1 MIIGRMLRKDFLRKK
16 LITIVLFGFIFLSA
30 LLAASGSNLI
40 VELSNSLNALFA
52 KAHTPHFV
60 QMHAGPLDQAT
71 IDRWAAANEMVFDH
85 QTVEMITVDG
95 SNLYLG
101 ESGNS
106 EENSIMDISFVTQNE
121 GFDFLL
127 DLDNNIIQ
135 LSPGEIAVPVY
146 YSQERDLAVGDEVRV
161 NTGSRENTGAGDRV
175 FTITTFSRDSQMNPA
190 IASSKRFLIHAQ
202 DYASLRETIAET
214 EYLIEFLLVDES
226 EISAFVSAYQAS
238 DLPQTGPTVDQG
250 LFRIMNTLSDGLVA
264 GVVILISVLLIVIAI
279 LSLRFTLLATI
290 EEDTKEIGV
299 MKAIGI
305 SRFDIKR
312 LYLAKYV
319 VMGASAALLGY
330 LVSLLLNQVLSA
342 NVLLYLG
349 SASKNVLQT
358 ALPLAAASGI
368 FLIVT
373 LSCVVILRRFNRI
386 SAVEALRTGSGTGSV
401 GESMRRIPMLNLKRG
416 RKLNIN
422 AYLGVRDVLQRSRL
436 YGLLAFVF
444 FFCAVIIIIPIH
456 FLTTIQSPTF
466 ISYMGTGQS
475 DIRIDLRQSEDVADR
490 FDRTVATLADDP
502 EVTKLSPL
510 VTSQFKVKQGDGTLE
525 TLNIESGNFSLFP
538 LDYVQGNAPQQ
549 ENEIAL
555 SYLNAMDMEKQIGD
569 SVTLIIE
576 GQEREMVVS
585 GIYQDITNGGRT
597 AKATLP
603 HDPQT
608 VLWYTI
614 NLNLAPEANIEK
626 KVLEYSQ
633 LFDPARIT
641 DTASFVSQ
649 TVGNT
654 VQQLETV
661 TVVTVVVGLAVSVLI
676 TSLFMMMLITKDSN
690 QIAIMRSL
698 GFSLRHIRTQ
708 YLSRALFLLVFGIAL
723 GTLFSNTLGQ
733 QLVSVILSLQGA
745 SRIRFVIDPLQA
757 YVMYPLLLMIT
768 VAVTTFLSTR
778 TGIKETNI
786 AAMIME

>member
-1 MIIGRMLRKDFLRKK
+1 MIIGRVLRKDFLRKK
-16 LITIVLFGFIFLSA
+16 LITIVVFAFIFLSA
-30 LLAASGSNLI
+30 LLVASGTNLI
-40 VELSNSLNALFA
+40 VELSNSLNALFTRA
-52 KAHTPHFV
+52 NTPHFV
-60 QMHAGPLDQAT
+60 QMHAGPLDQAE
-71 IDRWAAANEMVFDH
+71 IDSWAAANDMVADQ
-85 QTVEMITVDG
+85 QTVKMITMDG

-101 ESGNS
+101 ESQNP

-146 YSQERDLAVGDEVRV
+146 YSQQRDLAIGDKVRV
-161 NTGSRENTGAGDRV
+161 NTGAEDMV
-175 FTITTFSRDSQMNPA
+175 FAITAFSRDSQMNPA
-190 IASSKRFLIHAQ
+190 IASSKRFLIHEQ
-202 DYASLRETIAET
+202 DYANLRQYIDET
-214 EYLIEFLLVDES
+214 EYLIEFLLVDDS
-226 EISAFVSAYQAS
+226 QISTFASAYQAS
-238 DLPQTGPTVDQG
+238 DLPKIGPAVDQG
-250 LFRIMNTLSDGLVA
+250 LFRILNTLSDGLVA
-264 GVVILISVLLIVIAI
+264 GVVILMSLLLIVIAI

-290 EEDTKEIGV
+290 EEDTREIGV

-305 SRFDIKR
+305 ARSDIR
-312 LYLAKYV
+312 RIYLAKYV
-319 VMGASAALLGY
+319 VMGAAAALLGY
-330 LVSLLLNQVLSA
+330 LTSLLLNQVLSA
-342 NVLLYLG
+342 NVLLYIG
-349 SASKNVLQT
+349 SASKSVLQT
-358 ALPLAAASGI
+358 ALPLVAASSI

-373 LSCVVILRRFNRI
+373 ISCVVILRRFNRI
-386 SAVEALRTGSGTGSV
+386 SAVEALRSGSV
-401 GESMRRIPMLNLKRG
+401 GESMRSIPMLNLKRG
-416 RKLNIN
+416 RALNIN
-422 AYLGVRDVLQRSRL
+422 AYLGVRDVLQRFRL

-490 FDRTVATLADDP
+490 FDSTVAYLTADPD
-502 EVTKLSPL
+502 VAKLSPL
-510 VTSQFKVKQGDGTLE
+510 VTSQFTIMQSDGTLE
-525 TLNIESGNFSLFP
+525 TLNIETGDFSLFP
-538 LDYVQGNAPQQ
+538 LDYVKGTAPQQ

-555 SYLNAMDMEKQIGD
+555 SFLNAGEMEKQIGD
-569 SVTLIIE
+569 TVTLVIE

-603 HDPQT
+603 YNPQT
-608 VLWYTI
+608 VIWYTV
-614 NLNLAPEANIEK
+614 NLNLASDANIEEK
-626 KVLEYSQ
+626 MLEYSQ
-633 LFDPARIT
+633 IFDPARVT

-654 VQQLETV
+654 VQQLKTV
-661 TVVTVVVGLAVSVLI
+661 TVVTVVVGLALSVLI
-676 TSLFMMMLITKDSN
+676 TSLFMMMLITKDTN

-708 YLSRALFLLVFGIAL
+708 YLTRALFLLAFGIVL

-733 QLVSVILSLQGA
+733 QLVSVVFSLQGA

-757 YVMYPLLLMIT
+757 YGIYPLLLMFT
-768 VAVTTFLSTR
+768 VAVTTILSTR
-778 TGIKETNI
+778 SGIKETNI
-786 AAMIME
+786 AQMIME

>member
-16 LITIVLFGFIFLSA
+16 LITIVVFAFIFLSA
-30 LLAASGSNLI
+30 LLVASGTNLI
-40 VELSNSLNALFA
+40 VELSNSLNALFTRA
-52 KAHTPHFV
+52 NTPHFV
-60 QMHAGPLDQAT
+60 QMHAGPLDQAE
-71 IDRWAAANEMVFDH
+71 IDSWAAANDMVADQ
-85 QTVEMITVDG
+85 QTVEMITMDG

-101 ESGNS
+101 ESQNP

-146 YSQERDLAVGDEVRV
+146 YSQQRDLAIGDKVRV
-161 NTGSRENTGAGDRV
+161 NTGAEDMV
-175 FTITTFSRDSQMNPA
+175 FAITAFSRDSQMNPA
-190 IASSKRFLIHAQ
+190 IASSKRFLIHEQ
-202 DYASLRETIAET
+202 DYANLREYIDET
-214 EYLIEFLLVDES
+214 EYLIEFLLVDDS
-226 EISAFVSAYQAS
+226 QISTFASAYQAS
-238 DLPQTGPTVDQG
+238 DLPKIGPAVDQG
-250 LFRIMNTLSDGLVA
+250 LFRILNTLSDGLVA
-264 GVVILISVLLIVIAI
+264 GVVILMSLLLIVIAI

-290 EEDTKEIGV
+290 EEDTREIGV

-305 SRFDIKR
+305 ARSDIR
-312 LYLAKYV
+312 RIYLAKYV
-319 VMGASAALLGY
+319 VMGAAAALLGY
-330 LVSLLLNQVLSA
+330 LTSLLLNQVLSA
-342 NVLLYLG
+342 NVLLYIG
-349 SASKNVLQT
+349 SASKSVLQT
-358 ALPLAAASGI
+358 ALPLVAASSI

-373 LSCVVILRRFNRI
+373 ISCVVILRRFNRI
-386 SAVEALRTGSGTGSV
+386 SAVEALRSGSV
-401 GESMRRIPMLNLKRG
+401 GESMRSIPMLNLKRG
-416 RKLNIN
+416 RALNIN

-490 FDRTVATLADDP
+490 FDSTVAYLTADPD
-502 EVTKLSPL
+502 VAKLSPL
-510 VTSQFKVKQGDGTLE
+510 VTSQFTIMQSDGTLE
-525 TLNIESGNFSLFP
+525 TLNIETGDFSLFP
-538 LDYVQGNAPQQ
+538 LDYVKGTVPQQ

-555 SYLNAMDMEKQIGD
+555 SFLNAGEMEKQIGD
-569 SVTLIIE
+569 TVTLVIE

-603 HDPQT
+603 YNPQT
-608 VLWYTI
+608 VIWYTV
-614 NLNLAPEANIEK
+614 NLNLASDANIEEK
-626 KVLEYSQ
+626 MLEYSQ
-633 LFDPARIT
+633 IFDPARVT

-654 VQQLETV
+654 VQQLKTV
-661 TVVTVVVGLAVSVLI
+661 TVVTVVVGLALSVLI
-676 TSLFMMMLITKDSN
+676 TSLFMMMLITKDTN

-708 YLSRALFLLVFGIAL
+708 YLTRALFLLAFGIVL

-733 QLVSVILSLQGA
+733 QLVSVVFSLQGA

-757 YVMYPLLLMIT
+757 YGIYPLLLMFT
-768 VAVTTFLSTR
+768 VAVTTILSTR
-778 TGIKETNI
+778 SGIKETNI
-786 AAMIME
+786 AQMIME

>member
-16 LITIVLFGFIFLSA
+16 LITIVVFAFIFLSA
-30 LLAASGSNLI
+30 LLVASGTNLI
-40 VELSNSLNALFA
+40 VELSNSLNALFTRA
-52 KAHTPHFV
+52 NTPHFV
-60 QMHAGPLDQAT
+60 QMHAGPLDQAE
-71 IDRWAAANEMVFDH
+71 IDSWAAANDMVADQ
-85 QTVEMITVDG
+85 QTVEMITMDG

-101 ESGNS
+101 ESQNP

-146 YSQERDLAVGDEVRV
+146 YSQQRDLAIGDKVRV
-161 NTGSRENTGAGDRV
+161 NTGAEDMV
-175 FTITTFSRDSQMNPA
+175 FAITAFSRDSQMNPA
-190 IASSKRFLIHAQ
+190 IASSKRFLIHEQ
-202 DYASLRETIAET
+202 DYANLREYIDET
-214 EYLIEFLLVDES
+214 EYLIEFLLVDDS
-226 EISAFVSAYQAS
+226 QISTFASAYQAS
-238 DLPQTGPTVDQG
+238 DLPKTGPAVDQG
-250 LFRIMNTLSDGLVA
+250 LFRILNTLSDGLVA
-264 GVVILISVLLIVIAI
+264 GVVILMSLLLIVIAI

-290 EEDTKEIGV
+290 EEDTREIGV

-305 SRFDIKR
+305 ARSDIR
-312 LYLAKYV
+312 RIYLAKYV
-319 VMGASAALLGY
+319 VMGAAAALLGY
-330 LVSLLLNQVLSA
+330 LTSLLLNQVLSA
-342 NVLLYLG
+342 NVLLYIG
-349 SASKNVLQT
+349 SASKSVLQT
-358 ALPLAAASGI
+358 ALPLVAASSI

-373 LSCVVILRRFNRI
+373 ISCVVILRRFNRI
-386 SAVEALRTGSGTGSV
+386 SAVEALRSGSV
-401 GESMRRIPMLNLKRG
+401 GESMRSIPMLNLKRG
-416 RKLNIN
+416 RALNIN

-490 FDRTVATLADDP
+490 FDSTVAYLTADPD
-502 EVTKLSPL
+502 VAKLSPL
-510 VTSQFKVKQGDGTLE
+510 VTSQFTIMQSDGTLE
-525 TLNIESGNFSLFP
+525 TLNIETGDFSLFP
-538 LDYVQGNAPQQ
+538 LDYVKGTAPQQ

-555 SYLNAMDMEKQIGD
+555 SFLNAGEMEKQIGD
-569 SVTLIIE
+569 TVTLVIE

-603 HDPQT
+603 YNPQT
-608 VLWYTI
+608 VIWYTV
-614 NLNLAPEANIEK
+614 NLNLASDANIEEK
-626 KVLEYSQ
+626 MLEYSQ
-633 LFDPARIT
+633 IFDPARVT

-654 VQQLETV
+654 VQQLKTV
-661 TVVTVVVGLAVSVLI
+661 TVVTVVVGLALSVLI
-676 TSLFMMMLITKDSN
+676 TSLFMMMLITKDTN

-708 YLSRALFLLVFGIAL
+708 YLTRALFLLAFGIVL

-733 QLVSVILSLQGA
+733 QLVSVVFSLQGA

-757 YVMYPLLLMIT
+757 YVMYPLLLMFT
-768 VAVTTFLSTR
+768 VAVTTILSTR
-778 TGIKETNI
+778 SGIKETNI
-786 AAMIME
+786 AQMIME

>member
-16 LITIVLFGFIFLSA
+16 LITIVVFAFIFLSA
-30 LLAASGSNLI
+30 LLVASGTNLI
-40 VELSNSLNALFA
+40 VELSNSLNALFTRA
-52 KAHTPHFV
+52 NTPHFV
-60 QMHAGPLDQAT
+60 QMHAGPLDQAE
-71 IDRWAAANEMVFDH
+71 IDSWAAANDMVADQ
-85 QTVEMITVDG
+85 QTVEMITMDG

-101 ESGNS
+101 ESQNP

-146 YSQERDLAVGDEVRV
+146 YSQQRDLAIGDKVRV
-161 NTGSRENTGAGDRV
+161 NTGAEDMV
-175 FTITTFSRDSQMNPA
+175 FAITAFSRDSQMNPA
-190 IASSKRFLIHAQ
+190 IASSKRFLIHEQ
-202 DYASLRETIAET
+202 DYANLREYIDET
-214 EYLIEFLLVDES
+214 EYLVEFLLVDDS
-226 EISAFVSAYQAS
+226 QISTFASAYQAS
-238 DLPQTGPTVDQG
+238 DLPKTGPAVDQG
-250 LFRIMNTLSDGLVA
+250 LFRILNTLSDGLVA
-264 GVVILISVLLIVIAI
+264 GVVILMSLLLIVIAI

-290 EEDTKEIGV
+290 EEDTREIGV

-305 SRFDIKR
+305 ARSDIR
-312 LYLAKYV
+312 RIYLAKYV
-319 VMGASAALLGY
+319 VMGAAAALLGY
-330 LVSLLLNQVLSA
+330 LTSLLLNQVLSA
-342 NVLLYLG
+342 NVLLYIG
-349 SASKNVLQT
+349 SASKSVLQT
-358 ALPLAAASGI
+358 ALPLVAASSI

-373 LSCVVILRRFNRI
+373 ISCVVILRRFNRI
-386 SAVEALRTGSGTGSV
+386 SAVEALRSGSV
-401 GESMRRIPMLNLKRG
+401 GESMRSIPMLNLKRG
-416 RKLNIN
+416 RALNIN

-490 FDRTVATLADDP
+490 FDSTVAYLTADPD
-502 EVTKLSPL
+502 VAKLSPL
-510 VTSQFKVKQGDGTLE
+510 VTSQFTIMQSDGTLE
-525 TLNIESGNFSLFP
+525 TLNIETGDFSLFP
-538 LDYVQGNAPQQ
+538 LDYVKGTAPQQ

-555 SYLNAMDMEKQIGD
+555 SFLNAGEMEKQIGD
-569 SVTLIIE
+569 TVTLVIE

-603 HDPQT
+603 YNPQT
-608 VLWYTI
+608 VIWYTV
-614 NLNLAPEANIEK
+614 NLNLASDANIEEK
-626 KVLEYSQ
+626 MLEYSQ
-633 LFDPARIT
+633 IFDPARVT

-654 VQQLETV
+654 VQQLKTV
-661 TVVTVVVGLAVSVLI
+661 TVVTVVVGLALSVLI
-676 TSLFMMMLITKDSN
+676 TSLFMMMLITKDTN

-708 YLSRALFLLVFGIAL
+708 YLTRALFLLAFGIVL

-733 QLVSVILSLQGA
+733 QLVSVVFSLQGA

-757 YVMYPLLLMIT
+757 YVMYPLLLMFT
-768 VAVTTFLSTR
+768 VAVTTILSTR
-778 TGIKETNI
+778 SGIKETNI
-786 AAMIME
+786 AQMIME

>member
-16 LITIVLFGFIFLSA
+16 LITIVVFAFIFLSA
-30 LLAASGSNLI
+30 LLVASGTNLI
-40 VELSNSLNALFA
+40 VELSNSLNALFTRA
-52 KAHTPHFV
+52 NTPHFV
-60 QMHAGPLDQAT
+60 QMHAGPLDQAE
-71 IDRWAAANEMVFDH
+71 IDSWAAANDMVADQ
-85 QTVEMITVDG
+85 QTVKMITMDG

-101 ESGNS
+101 ESQNP

-146 YSQERDLAVGDEVRV
+146 YSQQRDLAIGDKVRV
-161 NTGSRENTGAGDRV
+161 NTGAEDMV
-175 FTITTFSRDSQMNPA
+175 FAITAFSRDSQMNPA
-190 IASSKRFLIHAQ
+190 IASSKRFLIHEQ
-202 DYASLRETIAET
+202 DYANLREYIDET
-214 EYLIEFLLVDES
+214 EYLIEFLLVDDS
-226 EISAFVSAYQAS
+226 QISTFASAYQAS
-238 DLPQTGPTVDQG
+238 DLPKIGPAVDQG
-250 LFRIMNTLSDGLVA
+250 LFRILNTLSDGLVA
-264 GVVILISVLLIVIAI
+264 GVVILMSLLLIVIAI

-290 EEDTKEIGV
+290 EEDTREIGV

-305 SRFDIKR
+305 ARSDIR
-312 LYLAKYV
+312 RIYLAKYV
-319 VMGASAALLGY
+319 VMGAAAALLGY
-330 LVSLLLNQVLSA
+330 LTSLLLNQVLSA
-342 NVLLYLG
+342 NVLLYIG
-349 SASKNVLQT
+349 SASKSVLQT
-358 ALPLAAASGI
+358 ALPLVAASSI

-373 LSCVVILRRFNRI
+373 ISCVVILRRFNRI
-386 SAVEALRTGSGTGSV
+386 SAVEALRSGSV
-401 GESMRRIPMLNLKRG
+401 GESMRSIPMLNLKRG
-416 RKLNIN
+416 RPLNIN
-422 AYLGVRDVLQRSRL
+422 AYLGVRDVLQRTRL

-490 FDRTVATLADDP
+490 FDSTVAYLTADPD
-502 EVTKLSPL
+502 VAKLSPL
-510 VTSQFKVKQGDGTLE
+510 VTSQFTIMQSDGTLE
-525 TLNIESGNFSLFP
+525 TLNIETGDFSLFP
-538 LDYVQGNAPQQ
+538 LDYVKGTVPQQ

-555 SYLNAMDMEKQIGD
+555 SFLNAGEMEKQIGD
-569 SVTLIIE
+569 TVTLVIE

-603 HDPQT
+603 YNPQT
-608 VLWYTI
+608 VIWYTV
-614 NLNLAPEANIEK
+614 NLNLASDANIEEK
-626 KVLEYSQ
+626 MLEYSQ
-633 LFDPARIT
+633 IFDPARVT

-654 VQQLETV
+654 VQQLKTV
-661 TVVTVVVGLAVSVLI
+661 TVVTVVVGLALSVLI
-676 TSLFMMMLITKDSN
+676 TSLFMMMLITKDTN

-708 YLSRALFLLVFGIAL
+708 YLTRALFLLAFGIVL

-733 QLVSVILSLQGA
+733 QLVSVVFSLQGA

-757 YVMYPLLLMIT
+757 YGIYPLLLMFT
-768 VAVTTFLSTR
+768 VAVTTILSTR
-778 TGIKETNI
+778 SGIKENNI
-786 AAMIME
+786 AQMIME

>member
-1 MIIGRMLRKDFLRKK
+1 MIIGRMLRRDFLRKK
-16 LITIVLFGFIFLSA
+16 LITIVVFAFIFLSA
-30 LLAASGSNLI
+30 LLAASGTNLI
-40 VELSNSLNALFA
+40 IELGNSLDSLFA
-52 KAHTPHFV
+52 KANTPHFV
-60 QMHAGPLDQAT
+60 QMHAGALDQAE
-71 IDRWAAANEMVFDH
+71 IDSWAAANELVTDQ

-95 SNLYLG
+95 SNLHLG

-135 LSPGEIAVPVY
+135 LSPAEIAVPVY

-161 NTGSRENTGAGDRV
+161 KTGAGEMI

-190 IASSKRFLIHAQ
+190 IASSKRFLIHEQ

-214 EYLIEFLLVDES
+214 EYLVEFLLVDDS
-226 EISAFVSAYQAS
+226 QIGAFSSAYQAS
-238 DLPQTGPTVDQG
+238 DLPQTGPAVDKG
-250 LFRIMNTLSDGLVA
+250 LFRIINSLSDGLVA
-264 GVVILISVLLIVIAI
+264 GIVILMSLLLIVIAI

-305 SRFDIKR
+305 ARSDIKR
-312 LYLAKYV
+312 VYLAKYV
-319 VMGASAALLGY
+319 VMGAAAALLGY
-330 LVSLLLNQVLSA
+330 LTSLLLNQMLSA
-342 NVLLYLG
+342 NVLLYIG
-349 SASKNVLQT
+349 NASKNVLQT
-358 ALPLAAASGI
+358 AVPLAAASSI

-373 LSCVVILRRFNRI
+373 VSCAVILRRFNRI
-386 SAVEALRTGSGTGSV
+386 SAVEALRSGKA
-401 GESMRRIPMLNLKRG
+401 GESMRRIPLLNLKRG

-466 ISYMGTGQS
+466 ISYMGMGRS
-475 DIRIDLRQSEDVADR
+475 DMRIDLRQSEDVAGR
-490 FDRTVATLADDP
+490 FDSVVATLTADPD
-502 EVTKLSPL
+502 VAKLSPL
-510 VTSQFKVKQGDGTLE
+510 VTSQFTVLQSDGTLE
-525 TLNIESGNFSLFP
+525 TLNIETGDFSLFP
-538 LDYVQGNAPQQ
+538 LDYVQGTAPQQ

-555 SYLNAMDMEKQIGD
+555 SYLNAGEMKKQIGD
-569 SVTLIIE
+569 TVTLVDRGLVSE

-603 HDPQT
+603 YNPQT
-608 VLWYTI
+608 VLWYTV
-614 NLNLAPEANIEK
+614 NLDLAPDANIEE
-626 KVLEYSQ
+626 KVTEYSQ
-633 LFDPARIT
+633 IFDQARVT
-641 DTASFVSQ
+641 DTASFISQ

-654 VQQLETV
+654 VQQLKTV
-661 TVVTVVVGLAVSVLI
+661 TMVTVVVGLAVSVLI
-676 TSLFMMMLITKDSN
+676 TSLFMMMLIAKDSN

-698 GFSLRHIRTQ
+698 GFSLKHIRIQ
-708 YLSRALFLLVFGIAL
+708 YLTRALFLLAFGIVL

-757 YVMYPLLLMIT
+757 YVIYPLLLMFT

-786 AAMIME
+786 AEMIME

>member
-16 LITIVLFGFIFLSA
+16 LITIVVFAFIFLSA
-30 LLAASGSNLI
+30 LLVASGTNLI
-40 VELSNSLNALFA
+40 VELSNSLNALFTRA
-52 KAHTPHFV
+52 NTPHFV
-60 QMHAGPLDQAT
+60 QMHAGPLDQAE
-71 IDRWAAANEMVFDH
+71 IDSWAAANDMVADQ
-85 QTVEMITVDG
+85 QTVEMITMDG

-101 ESGNS
+101 ESQNP

-146 YSQERDLAVGDEVRV
+146 YSQQRDLAIGDKVRV
-161 NTGSRENTGAGDRV
+161 NTGAEDMV
-175 FTITTFSRDSQMNPA
+175 FAITAFSRDSQMNPA
-190 IASSKRFLIHAQ
+190 IASSKRFLIHEQ
-202 DYASLRETIAET
+202 DYANLREYIDET
-214 EYLIEFLLVDES
+214 EYLIEFLLVDDS
-226 EISAFVSAYQAS
+226 QISTFASAYQAS
-238 DLPQTGPTVDQG
+238 DLPKIGPAVDQG
-250 LFRIMNTLSDGLVA
+250 LFRILNTLSDGLVA
-264 GVVILISVLLIVIAI
+264 GVVILMSLLLIVIAI

-290 EEDTKEIGV
+290 EEDTREIGV

-305 SRFDIKR
+305 ARSDIR
-312 LYLAKYV
+312 RIYLAKYV
-319 VMGASAALLGY
+319 VMGAAAALLGY
-330 LVSLLLNQVLSA
+330 LTSLLLNQVLSA
-342 NVLLYLG
+342 NVLLYIG
-349 SASKNVLQT
+349 SASKSVLQT
-358 ALPLAAASGI
+358 ALPLVAASSI

-373 LSCVVILRRFNRI
+373 ISCVVILRRFNRI
-386 SAVEALRTGSGTGSV
+386 SAVEALRSGSV
-401 GESMRRIPMLNLKRG
+401 GESMRSIPMLNLKRG
-416 RKLNIN
+416 RALNIN

-490 FDRTVATLADDP
+490 FDSTVAYLTADPD
-502 EVTKLSPL
+502 VAKLSPL
-510 VTSQFKVKQGDGTLE
+510 VTSQFTIMQSDGTLE
-525 TLNIESGNFSLFP
+525 TLNIETGDFSLFP
-538 LDYVQGNAPQQ
+538 LDYVKGTAPQQ

-555 SYLNAMDMEKQIGD
+555 SFLNAGEMEKQIGD
-569 SVTLIIE
+569 TVTLVIE

-603 HDPQT
+603 YNPQT
-608 VLWYTI
+608 VIWYTV
-614 NLNLAPEANIEK
+614 NLNLASDANIEEK
-626 KVLEYSQ
+626 MLEYSQ
-633 LFDPARIT
+633 IFDPARVT

-654 VQQLETV
+654 VQQLKTV
-661 TVVTVVVGLAVSVLI
+661 TVVTVVVGLALSVLI
-676 TSLFMMMLITKDSN
+676 TSLFMMMLITKDTN

-708 YLSRALFLLVFGIAL
+708 YLTRALFLLAFGIVL

-733 QLVSVILSLQGA
+733 QLVSVVFSLQGA

-757 YVMYPLLLMIT
+757 YVMYPLLLMFT
-768 VAVTTFLSTR
+768 VAVTTILSTR
-778 TGIKETNI
+778 SGIKETNI
-786 AAMIME
+786 AQMIME